1 MLASGSD
8 GGMAVTKAAPKLST
22 ANKAIQTL
30 QSYLMVFQSV
40 MDDVEDAT
48 LDTNLVAFFV
58 TSLAAR

>member
-1 MLASGSD
+1 
-8 GGMAVTKAAPKLST
+8 MAVTKAAPKLST

>member
-1 MLASGSD
+1 
-8 GGMAVTKAAPKLST
+8 MAVTKAAPKLST

-48 LDTNLVAFFV
+48 LDTNLEAFFV
-58 TSLAAR
+58 TSLAARFVR